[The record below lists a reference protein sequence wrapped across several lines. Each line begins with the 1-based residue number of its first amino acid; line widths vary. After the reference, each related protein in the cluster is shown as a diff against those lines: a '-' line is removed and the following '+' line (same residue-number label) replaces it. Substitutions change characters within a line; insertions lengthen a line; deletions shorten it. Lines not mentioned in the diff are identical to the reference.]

1 MATGLSILGS
11 DYIQYLNLEDNK
23 SIRILKEDWT
33 ISNLINQSGVGF
45 KKGIKLSKI
54 LAFLSIY
61 FLYDR

>member
-33 ISNLINQSGVGF
+33 ISNLINQAGVGF

>member
-33 ISNLINQSGVGF
+33 ISNLINQAGEGF

-54 LAFLSIY
+54 LDLLFI
-61 FLYDR
+61 

>member
-11 DYIQYLNLEDNK
+11 NYIQYLNLEDNK

-33 ISNLINQSGVGF
+33 ISNLINQACVGF